1 MDDPELYLLTLLSTG
16 SSSGLIVGLVVIIFL
31 LICSAMVS
39 GSEVAYFSL
48 GPNEIE
54 ELRNDNSKSKQTA
67 YKLAN
72 KPKSL
77 LATILIANNFI
88 NVAIVVLSSIVVDQL
103 FIGSSVSLQWQFFI
117 QVVAVTFI
125 ILLVGEI
132 IPKVY
137 ATKNAV
143 SLASTM
149 ALPLGFLNRLFR
161 PLSYILISSTTF
173 IDKRIEKRSSSLSVD
188 SLEKALELTNEEI
201 DDKETELLKGIIS
214 FGNKD
219 VKQIMIPRL
228 DVLAVDNEMS
238 FSNLIHLINENGF
251 SRIPVYEDNLDTIL
265 GMLYIKDLLPYLSK
279 PDNFNWI
286 SLLRQPMFVPESKKI
301 DDLLKEFQESK
312 IHMAVVVDEFGGCSG
327 IVTLEDIIEEIV
339 GDISDEFD
347 SEEINYS
354 KLDDKNYVFEGKT
367 PLIDFYR
374 ILEIEGENFEENK
387 GEADTIAGFL
397 MEISGKFLQKN
408 EKVRFENYEF
418 IVEAADRKRVKQI
431 KVCINDEDLDD

>member
-1 MDDPELYLLTLLSTG
+1 
-16 SSSGLIVGLVVIIFL
+16 
-31 LICSAMVS
+31 MVS

-54 ELRNDNSKSKQTA
+54 ELRTDNSKSKQTA
-67 YKLAN
+67 YRLAN

-103 FIGSSVSLQWQFFI
+103 FIGTSVSIQWQFFI

-143 SLASTM
+143 SLASSM
-149 ALPLGFLNRLFR
+149 ALPLGFLSRLFR
-161 PLSYILISSTTF
+161 PLSFILISSTTF

-228 DVLAVDNEMS
+228 DVLAVDNEMN
-238 FSNLIHLINENGF
+238 FSNLILLINENGF

-265 GMLYIKDLLPYLSK
+265 GMLYIKDLLPYLNK

-312 IHMAVVVDEFGGCSG
+312 IHMAIVVDEFGGCSG

-354 KLDDKNYVFEGKT
+354 RLDNNNYVFEGKT

-408 EKVRFENYEF
+408 EKVRFENYDF
-418 IVEAADRKRVKQI
+418 TVEAADRKRVKQI